1 MLRRWITA
9 GLALASGLLFV
20 DLALPW
26 VWYGEGAKLTG
37 WQTGV
42 GQLAGFVAALLLGWE
57 GARLIGVSSGWRHDG
72 FVGFLLG
79 LAGALLAFGA
89 FVQGRWGY
97 TPTITFRFAY
107 GAWIGLGLAAV
118 LLLCSAFRA
127 LEQRRITLEDGDA
140 ARAA

>member
-1 MLRRWITA
+1 ML
-9 GLALASGLLFV
+9 LLLASGTLFV

-42 GQLAGFVAALLLGWE
+42 GQLAGLVAVLLLGWE

-72 FVGFLLG
+72 FVGYLLG
-79 LAGALLAFGA
+79 LSSALLAFGA

-97 TPTITFRFAY
+97 TPTVTFRFAY
-107 GAWIGLGLAAV
+107 GAWIGLGLAVV

-127 LEQRRITLEDGDA
+127 VEHRRMILQVGNAT
-140 ARAA
+140 RAA